1 MTDENRTLTTDE
13 AMDEQIV
20 AYLDGELDREAALV
34 IERRLAADPA
44 YRARLTRLQQA
55 WDLLDNLGRT
65 EADEDFTHSTVAMV
79 TVKAEEDS
87 TAGRDAA
94 RRRKQLLW
102 AGLGGLSLA
111 AAVGAFLVVD
121 RQLNS
126 ENRALVRDLPI
137 IEKVDEY
144 TNIESVDFLKQLQ
157 KEGLFAAEVRDGG

>member
-1 MTDENRTLTTDE
+1 
-13 AMDEQIV
+13 
-20 AYLDGELDREAALV
+20 LDREAALV

-94 RRRKQLLW
+94 RRRKQMLW

-144 TNIESVDFLKQLQ
+144 TNVESVEFLKQLQ

>member
-94 RRRKQLLW
+94 RRRKQMLW

-144 TNIESVDFLKQLQ
+144 TNVESVEFLKQLQ